1 MTTTPPTCTT
11 ECTAEQLRAFSILND
26 IRDMGICNMF
36 GAVSP
41 LMKMG
46 GYSRPEA
53 VTYLR
58 EWMQWGHELTTS

>member
-1 MTTTPPTCTT
+1 MTTTPPTRTN
-11 ECTAEQLRAFSILND
+11 ECTDEQLRAFDILND
-26 IRDMGICNMF
+26 IREMGICNMF

-41 LMKMG
+41 LMEIG